1 MELKVSKINTS
12 KKIYLKLVL
21 SIIFIIFTSGFNY
34 DTSVQ
39 KIPSYMLDKM
49 YSIDG
54 EYDETEDINLKDEI
68 SQEEYKKTIEGIEK
82 FVLDNHILFDSIS
95 RQDFS
100 KECKKAIQNEKAHT
114 IIDTQMECKRLI
126 SSLRQGHFG
135 ISNDY
140 YTEILPIRFMKF
152 KDGYYIYYSEN
163 NKEVAAA
170 KILDINGVP
179 IKKVIEKVSKYFYG
193 ENKIFTATNSMRGIM
208 HYDFLKKENIV
219 NGEKVQFKLEKNGKI
234 YYKEITPI
242 KTGKW
247 KFKKIKSDFNDIYKD
262 IGFENIH
269 EVKKLSNITINP
281 LDKIYIREKLFYLQN
296 KNDSLIIHFNSC
308 TENDQYSINKF
319 EKELNDN
326 LKTNKPSKIIIDVRF
341 NTGGHSYV
349 YSPILKEIA
358 LYKLQ
363 NPRAKIKLLIGNLTY
378 SAGGEA
384 CINTM
389 RNIDNIEIIGTDS
402 SSTINNTFGINN
414 VFYISSIK
422 SMCSY
427 GDTLIRSDYTI
438 EDIYNNNYKNYDFI
452 ENMITPDF
460 HAEQSFAD
468 YMIGNDPSMNYAL
481 RDEGDN
487 SLFNKMKSIID

>member
-1 MELKVSKINTS
+1 
-12 KKIYLKLVL
+12 
-21 SIIFIIFTSGFNY
+21 
-34 DTSVQ
+34 
-39 KIPSYMLDKM
+39 ML
-49 YSIDG
+49 
-54 EYDETEDINLKDEI
+54 E
-68 SQEEYKKTIEGIEK
+68 
-82 FVLDNHILFDSIS
+82 NHVLFDSIS

-100 KECKKAIQNEKAHT
+100 KDCKKAIQNEKAHT

-152 KDGYYIYYSEN
+152 KDGYYIYYSDN
-163 NKEVAAA
+163 YKDVTAA

-193 ENKIFTATNSMRGIM
+193 ENKIFTETNSMRGIM

-219 NGEKVQFKLEKNGKI
+219 NGEKVQFKLEKNGK
-234 YYKEITPI
+234 T
-242 KTGKW
+242 
-247 KFKKIKSDFNDIYKD
+247 YKD

-269 EVKKLSNITINP
+269 EVKKISNITINP
-281 LDKIYIREKLFYLQN
+281 LDKICIREKLFYLQN

-319 EKELNDN
+319 EKELNQN
-326 LKTNKPSKIIIDVRF
+326 LKTNKPLKIIIDVRF

-363 NPRAKIKLLIGNLTY
+363 NPEIKIKLLIGNLTY

-389 RNIDNIEIIGTDS
+389 RNIDNIEIIGTES
-402 SSTINNTFGINN
+402 SSSINNTFGINN

-422 SMCSY
+422 SICSY

-438 EDIYNNNYKNYDFI
+438 QDLYNHNYRNYDLD
-452 ENMITPDF
+452 ENMLTPDF

-468 YMIGNDPSMNYAL
+468 YMIGNDPAMNYAL

-487 SLFNKMKSIID
+487 SLIDRIKNLKK